1 MAAKMHNGTAVQV
14 GSTMYT
20 LHDEPGA
27 TIVRVDGAMVGYW
40 VRTDER
46 SAHGCA
52 AFILVPATLP
62 TGREIQATQRVGR
75 RLFRTLP
82 AMVEALHRA
91 RRDAGLA
98 TDGIDAALVG

>member
-1 MAAKMHNGTAVQV
+1 
-14 GSTMYT
+14 
-20 LHDEPGA
+20 
-27 TIVRVDGAMVGYW
+27 
-40 VRTDER
+40 
-46 SAHGCA
+46 
-52 AFILVPATLP
+52 VPATLP